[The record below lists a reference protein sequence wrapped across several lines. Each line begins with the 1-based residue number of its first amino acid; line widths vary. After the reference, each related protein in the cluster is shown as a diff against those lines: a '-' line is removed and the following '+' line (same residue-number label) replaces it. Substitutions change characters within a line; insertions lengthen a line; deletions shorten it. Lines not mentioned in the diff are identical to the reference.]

1 MIRHAALTDDGKR
14 RDHNEDAFLALPE
27 HGVFLVA
34 DGVGGRACGE
44 VASAMTVETFE
55 GASEDLRDAVARYAD
70 KPTRSTRNAVL
81 EHLSSV
87 CQQASRG
94 VYEAAEAE
102 SRRGMTTTLV
112 ACAVGGGAIFIAH
125 VGDSRAYLLRE
136 GELLQLTDDHSMV
149 NELVRTGQ
157 MTYEEAKRS
166 RYRNVITR
174 AIGLQPA
181 VQPDVAAVEVL
192 PGDRLLLCSDGLSDP
207 VPAMDVCRL
216 LSAGTP
222 AQATQALL
230 QEALDN
236 GGPDNVTVL
245 VVDPDAS
252 PQAEAAA
259 ARAEVMAGLFLFAD
273 LPFHA
278 RARVGRMVS
287 EVFTTPG
294 DVVVDQGDD
303 AGRAMYVVVQGQH
316 EVVRDG
322 VVLATLGPGEHFG
335 ELTLVDA
342 RPRSASVRSKHYG
355 SLITIERSAL
365 DDFCR
370 REPELGNQVLWKL
383 LGTVSTRLRGASERI
398 ADLENE

>member
-14 RDHNEDAFLALPE
+14 RDHNEDAYLALPDD
-27 HGVFLVA
+27 GVFLVA

-44 VASAMTVETFE
+44 VAAAMTVETFE
-55 GASEDLRDAVARYAD
+55 TSTGVLKEALQAYSAGPSRG
-70 KPTRSTRNAVL
+70 TRNKVL
-81 EHLSSV
+81 EVLGQT
-87 CQQASRG
+87 CQNASRA

-102 SRRGMTTTLV
+102 ARRGMTTTLV
-112 ACAVGGGAIFIAH
+112 AAVVGHGAIFLAH

-157 MTYEEAKRS
+157 MSYDEAKRS

-174 AIGLQPA
+174 AIGLQPG

-192 PGDRLLLCSDGLSDP
+192 PGDRLMLCSDGLSDP
-207 VPAMDVCRL
+207 VPAADICRL
-216 LSAGTP
+216 MADGSP
-222 AQATQALL
+222 AQATSRLL
-230 QEALDN
+230 QQALDN
-236 GGPDNVTVL
+236 GGPDNVTV
-245 VVDPDAS
+245 VVIDPDAS

-287 EVFTTPG
+287 DVFVQPG
-294 DVVVDQGDD
+294 DTLVTQGDQG
-303 AGRAMYVVVQGQH
+303 RSMYVVVQGKV
-316 EVVRDG
+316 EVVLDG
-322 VVLATLGPGEHFG
+322 VALARMGPGEHFG
-335 ELTLVDA
+335 ELALVDA
-342 RPRSASVRSKHYG
+342 RPRSATVKAIG
-355 SLITIERSAL
+355 AATLIQIDRNAL

-370 REPELGNQVLWKL
+370 REPELGTRILWKL
-383 LGTVSTRLRGASERI
+383 LGTVTGRLRNASTRI
-398 ADLENE
+398 ADLENT

>member
-14 RDHNEDAFLALPE
+14 RDHNEDAFLALPDE
-27 HGVFLVA
+27 GIFLVA

-44 VASAMTVETFE
+44 VAAAMTVETFE
-55 GASEDLRDAVARYAD
+55 ASVTMVREALQAYARRPSRA
-70 KPTRSTRNAVL
+70 TRNSVL
-81 EHLSSV
+81 EVLTQL
-87 CQQASRG
+87 CGNASRG

-112 ACAVGGGAIFIAH
+112 AAVVGHGAIFLAH

-157 MTYEEAKRS
+157 MSYEEAKRS

-192 PGDRLLLCSDGLSDP
+192 PGDRLMLCSDGLSDP
-207 VPAMDVCRL
+207 VPAADICRL
-216 LSAGTP
+216 MADGSP
-222 AQATQALL
+222 AQATSRLL
-230 QEALDN
+230 QQALDN
-236 GGPDNVTVL
+236 GGPDNVTVV

-278 RARVGRMVS
+278 RARVGRRVG
-287 EVFTTPG
+287 EVFVQPG
-294 DVVVDQGDD
+294 DTVVTQGD
-303 AGRAMYVVVQGQH
+303 AGRSMFVVVQGQV

-322 VVLATLGPGEHFG
+322 VPLARMGPGEHFG
-335 ELTLVDA
+335 ELALVDA
-342 RPRSASVRSKHYG
+342 RPRSATVRATSQG
-355 SLITIERSAL
+355 SLIQIDRSAL

-370 REPELGNQVLWKL
+370 REPELGTRILWKL
-383 LGTVSTRLRGASERI
+383 LGTVTGRLRSASTRI